1 MTMLTRVKIK
11 NYRCLRDVDVELEPF
26 TVLVGPNGSG
36 KSTLMQALLASTV
49 DFPHHVWQHDTS
61 LTVQLQFH
69 HGDVI
74 RSETLRASRVRTVF
88 PPAVDGQ
95 AHTFSTEAIRRPNTS
110 EQAQR
115 VATDGSNCTNVFDTI
130 GRKRQEEFSK
140 LFAQFVPHFS
150 DVDVRPLSAGERRIR
165 FEDRWKSGV
174 WYEPNE
180 VSDGTM
186 LAFAYLLL
194 RFQESPADFIAIEEP
209 ERGLHPFLLGK
220 LIELLRGLTTGQ
232 FGGKPI
238 QVMLATHSAELL
250 NFVEP
255 NEVRFFSRDAKDG
268 SVVIEKAPPD
278 SNDWRK
284 AYHEY
289 QDSLGSMWLSGGL
302 GGVPGN

>member
-1 MTMLTRVKIK
+1 
-11 NYRCLRDVDVELEPF
+11 
-26 TVLVGPNGSG
+26 
-36 KSTLMQALLASTV
+36 
-49 DFPHHVWQHDTS
+49 
-61 LTVQLQFH
+61 
-69 HGDVI
+69 
-74 RSETLRASRVRTVF
+74 
-88 PPAVDGQ
+88 
-95 AHTFSTEAIRRPNTS
+95 
-110 EQAQR
+110 
-115 VATDGSNCTNVFDTI
+115 
-130 GRKRQEEFSK
+130 
-140 LFAQFVPHFS
+140 
-150 DVDVRPLSAGERRIR
+150 
-165 FEDRWKSGV
+165 
-174 WYEPNE
+174 
-180 VSDGTM
+180 M

-194 RFQESPADFIAIEEP
+194 RFQESPADFIGIEEP

-255 NEVRFFSRDAKDG
+255 NEVRFFSRSPKDG

-278 SNDWRK
+278 SSDWRK